1 MNPGG
6 MNQPASP
13 RRPHPWL
20 TEPELA
26 DLLKVS
32 VRHLI
37 NLRKVGLPYFQ
48 LGSVVRY
55 DIVEVIGYLKL
66 HRKLTSERTK
76 CRSEALP

>member
-1 MNPGG
+1 
-6 MNQPASP
+6 MNQPAP
-13 RRPHPWL
+13 PRPHPWL

-26 DLLKVS
+26 KLLKVS

-66 HRKLTSERTK
+66 NRKLTSERTK
-76 CRSEALP
+76 RASKAEGEVAR